1 MRRHIKVYFGK
12 IVKGFADIWHQ
23 EWEILCYIAIY
34 DGEVGGG
41 VSVVI
46 FPIPNNAACWVKLE
60 K

>member
-1 MRRHIKVYFGK
+1 MFFQVRRHIKVYFGK

-41 VSVVI
+41 VRRCYISN
-46 FPIPNNAACWVKLE
+46 PK
-60 K
+60 

>member
-41 VSVVI
+41 VKALLYFQSQIMLHVG
-46 FPIPNNAACWVKLE
+46 
-60 K
+60 